1 MMMVR
6 SFDRRWLAAFVG
18 LACVTTAFAL
28 MSGPS
33 RAATKSCKGTPA
45 VFLLDTNLSN
55 NIGGSQISKDLAY
68 GYRAA
73 TAAINKTCQLGRPI
87 KFIACDDKVSPN
99 GAADCGRRAVAA
111 KAFGVSSYTG
121 FGENFTAP
129 VVAAK
134 IPLLPFSGNSATE
147 STSPLSYPFGDS
159 LPIALSSLPAAKAL
173 GAKKLAYLH
182 LDLPAIGF
190 LLNLIRKAASHFGIQ
205 IVADVPVPP
214 TASDMTSLTAQALA
228 AGPQALTTIVAP
240 SQLTAIFKQVV
251 AQGKNPA
258 KFPLI
263 SYGNVMTSGTIAS
276 LPKNVTNGMIIGSWG
291 INPASPSDRNTPVVK
306 QYLRELKAAKQPTGQ
321 RDATASGLLAWG
333 ELHAIA
339 DALKAKHLAPTAA
352 NVPRALLTSKLP
364 AIMHKYGGVPRD
376 FRKNPFASDPVLK
389 NFRIGSDKV
398 IYYRLNAKQQPI
410 RLVSTS
416 GVTIQKTPTFI
427 KKSIK

>member
-6 SFDRRWLAAFVG
+6 SFDRRWLAAFAG

-159 LPIALSSLPAAKAL
+159 IPIVLSALPAAKAL

-182 LDLPAIGF
+182 LDVPSIGF
-190 LLNLIRKAASHFGIQ
+190 LLNLVRKAASHFGIQ
-205 IVADVPVPP
+205 IVSDIPVPL
-214 TASDMTSLTAQALA
+214 TATDMTHVHRSGARGGPAGADHDRRSDAAHGDLQAGRRPGQESRKVPADLIRQRHESDDDREPA
-228 AGPQALTTIVAP
+228 EERHERHDRR
-240 SQLTAIFKQVV
+240 QLV
-251 AQGKNPA
+251 
-258 KFPLI
+258 
-263 SYGNVMTSGTIAS
+263 
-276 LPKNVTNGMIIGSWG
+276 
-291 INPASPSDRNTPVVK
+291 D
-306 QYLRELKAAKQPTGQ
+306 
-321 RDATASGLLAWG
+321 
-333 ELHAIA
+333 
-339 DALKAKHLAPTAA
+339 
-352 NVPRALLTSKLP
+352 
-364 AIMHKYGGVPRD
+364 
-376 FRKNPFASDPVLK
+376 
-389 NFRIGSDKV
+389 
-398 IYYRLNAKQQPI
+398 
-410 RLVSTS
+410 
-416 GVTIQKTPTFI
+416 
-427 KKSIK
+427 